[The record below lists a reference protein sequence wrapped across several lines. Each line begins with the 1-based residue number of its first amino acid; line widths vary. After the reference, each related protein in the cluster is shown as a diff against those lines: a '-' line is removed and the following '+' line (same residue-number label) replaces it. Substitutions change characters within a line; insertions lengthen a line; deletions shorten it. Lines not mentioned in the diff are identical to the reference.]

1 MESLTRSVRGIKVN
15 PLNKLRRL
23 QQAAYNYEVQ
33 LFIEINNAL
42 VTKMGS
48 LSNAVNYVNAMV
60 TGANV
65 VYEKEIDTHLSVTQI
80 KVSALYD
87 AATSSTDALK

>member
-1 MESLTRSVRGIKVN
+1 MESLNRSVRGIKAN
-15 PLNKLRRL
+15 PLNKPRRL
-23 QQAAYNYEVQ
+23 QQAPYNYEVQ
-33 LFIEINNAL
+33 LFIEIDNNL

-48 LSNAVNYVNAMV
+48 VSNAVNYVNTVV

-80 KVSALYD
+80 KVSTLYD